1 MIGGNVTRTH
11 RKLPYDGSPMRK
23 IRSKN
28 EKSQLE
34 DILNNPEL
42 KDLPVSKVNRMRSR
56 RGESG
61 RLPDAWDDLAVSA
74 YYEMDWR
81 QHD

>member
-1 MIGGNVTRTH
+1 MTRTH

-61 RLPDAWDDLAVSA
+61 KLPDAWDDLTVSA
-74 YYEMDWR
+74 YYEMDGR

>member
-1 MIGGNVTRTH
+1 MTRTH
-11 RKLPYDGSPMRK
+11 RNLPYDGSPIRK

-42 KDLPVSKVNRMRSR
+42 KDLPVSKVNRMMSR

-61 RLPDAWDDLAVSA
+61 RLPDAWDDLRVSA
-74 YYEMDWR
+74 YYEMDGR

>member
-1 MIGGNVTRTH
+1 MTRTN
-11 RKLPYDGSPMRK
+11 RNLPYDGSPMRK

-42 KDLPVSKVNRMRSR
+42 KDLPVSKVNRMMSR

-61 RLPDAWDDLAVSA
+61 RLPDAWDDLTVSA

-81 QHD
+81 QRD